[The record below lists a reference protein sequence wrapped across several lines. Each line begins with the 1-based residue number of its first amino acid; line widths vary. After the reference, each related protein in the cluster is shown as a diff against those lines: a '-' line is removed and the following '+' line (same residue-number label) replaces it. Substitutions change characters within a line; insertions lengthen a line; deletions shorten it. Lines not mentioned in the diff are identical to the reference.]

1 MDDATIEGL
10 KFWGL
15 TALLNPLFLAFLLA
29 VYFTGKFVGKLTIRP
44 NIWKFLLLCYLGLFL
59 FPNLRNAGPIIGG
72 LFLLGFFSA
81 HIRSIPAILSWA
93 GGIGDFFFAL
103 RYRRAFEDIRRR
115 EQELED
121 ELRRTRAQAQG
132 TQQGESEAQ
141 RQWRREQE
149 QQRARKAE
157 EASRKRQGQASAGN
171 KAQEKA
177 RQGDGQKRNE
187 GTSGSGSTASPP
199 DDLRAKHLRTLGL
212 DPRKT
217 WNPDEVKAAYRRAAK
232 RTHPDAEGSKVEFI
246 AVQNAWEWLRI
257 FAFSNKL

>member
-1 MDDATIEGL
+1 MDAATLEGL

-29 VYFTGKFVGKLTIRP
+29 VYFTGKFVGKLTVRP

-72 LFLLGFFSA
+72 LFALGFFSA

-121 ELRRTRAQAQG
+121 ELRRARAQARG
-132 TQQGESEAQ
+132 TQQGESDAQ

-149 QQRARKAE
+149 AERSRKAADTKKSSAKVDDSDDKQTNGRYRSSE
-157 EASRKRQGQASAGN
+157 GEGRGAAHHPTDEKRT
-171 KAQEKA
+171 
-177 RQGDGQKRNE
+177 RC
-187 GTSGSGSTASPP
+187 
-199 DDLRAKHLRTLGL
+199 LRVLGL
-212 DPRKT
+212 DPSRKYG
-217 WNPDEVKAAYRRAAK
+217 PDDLKAAYRRK
-232 RTHPDAEGSKVEFI
+232 VKETHPDAGGSQACFI
-246 AVQNAWEWLRI
+246 EVVNAYEWLR
-257 FAFSNKL
+257 ALVQ

>member
-1 MDDATIEGL
+1 MDDATLEGL

-59 FPNLRNAGPIIGG
+59 SPNLRNAGPIIGG
-72 LFLLGFFSA
+72 LFALGFFSA

-93 GGIGDFFFAL
+93 EGIGDFFFAL

-115 EQELED
+115 EQELEE
-121 ELRRTRAQAQG
+121 ELRHARAQARG

-141 RQWRREQE
+141 RQWRKEQE
-149 QQRARKAE
+149 AERARKAE
-157 EASRKRQGQASAGN
+157 EASRQKQEKASAGN
-171 KAQEKA
+171 RAQENA
-177 RQGDGQKRNE
+177 RQDHGQKQSGR
-187 GTSGSGSTASPP
+187 TSGTGSTASTP
-199 DDLRAKHLRTLGL
+199 DDLRTKHLRTLRL
-212 DPRKT
+212 DPHKT

-232 RTHPDAEGSKVEFI
+232 RTHPDAGGSTPEFI
-246 AVQNAWEWLRI
+246 AVQNAWEWLRQH
-257 FAFSNKL
+257 AKSSVA

>member
-1 MDDATIEGL
+1 MDDATLEGL

-81 HIRSIPAILSWA
+81 HIRSIPSILSWA

-115 EQELED
+115 EQELEE
-121 ELRRTRAQAQG
+121 ELRRARAQARG

-149 QQRARKAE
+149 AERARKAE
-157 EASRKRQGQASAGN
+157 ETARQKQGQGNAGN
-171 KAQEKA
+171 KTQEKA
-177 RQGDGQKRNE
+177 RQGDGQKSSSR
-187 GTSGSGSTASPP
+187 TSGTGYSSPP
-199 DDLRAKHLRTLGL
+199 PEDLRAQHLRTLGL
-212 DPRKT
+212 DPRKS
-217 WNPDEVKAAYRRAAK
+217 WNPDQVKAAYRSTAK
-232 RTHPDAEGSKVEFI
+232 RTHPDAGGSTVEFI
-246 AVQNAWEWLRI
+246 AVQNAWEWLR
-257 FAFSNKL
+257 KG

>member
-1 MDDATIEGL
+1 MDDATLEGL

-44 NIWKFLLLCYLGLFL
+44 NIWRFLLLCYLGLFL

-72 LFLLGFFSA
+72 LFALGFFSA
-81 HIRSIPAILSWA
+81 HIRSIPSILSWA

-115 EQELED
+115 ERELEE
-121 ELRRTRAQAQG
+121 ELRRARSQARSR
-132 TQQGESEAQ
+132 QQGESEAQ

-149 QQRARKAE
+149 AERTRKAE
-157 EASRKRQGQASAGN
+157 EVRQTQEKASAGD
-171 KAQEKA
+171 KTQEKA
-177 RQGDGQKRNE
+177 CPGDGQKRNE
-187 GTSGSGSTASPP
+187 QTSGTGSTASPP
-199 DDLRAKHLRTLGL
+199 GDIRAKHLRTLGL

-232 RTHPDAEGSKVEFI
+232 RTHPDAGGSTVEFI
-246 AVQNAWEWLRI
+246 TVQNAWQWLNVDI
-257 FAFSNKL
+257 KSK

>member
-81 HIRSIPAILSWA
+81 HIRSIPSILSWA

-115 EQELED
+115 ERELEE
-121 ELRRTRAQAQG
+121 ELRRARAQARSG
-132 TQQGESEAQ
+132 QQGESEAQ

-149 QQRARKAE
+149 TERARKAE
-157 EASRKRQGQASAGN
+157 ETSRQKQEQARAGN
-171 KAQEKA
+171 KTQEKA
-177 RQGDGQKRNE
+177 RQGDGQQRNE
-187 GTSGSGSTASPP
+187 RASGTTNTPS

-212 DPRKT
+212 DPRVIYGF
-217 WNPDEVKAAYRRAAK
+217 DEMKSAYRKALK
-232 RTHPDAEGSKVEFI
+232 RTHPDAGGSAVEFI
-246 AVQNAWEWLRI
+246 EVQNAWEFIQRKYGYG
-257 FAFSNKL
+257 AK

>member
-1 MDDATIEGL
+1 MDDATLEGL

-29 VYFTGKFVGKLTIRP
+29 VYFTGKIVGKLTVRP

-81 HIRSIPAILSWA
+81 HIRSIPSILSWA

-115 EQELED
+115 EQELEE
-121 ELRRTRAQAQG
+121 ELRRARAQARG
-132 TQQGESEAQ
+132 TEQGESEAQ

-149 QQRARKAE
+149 AERARKAE
-157 EASRKRQGQASAGN
+157 EATGQKQEKASTGN
-171 KAQEKA
+171 GTHEKA
-177 RQGDGQKRNE
+177 RQGDGQK
-187 GTSGSGSTASPP
+187 SGGSASSRGSTPPPP

-212 DPRKT
+212 DPRKS

-232 RTHPDAEGSKVEFI
+232 RTHPDAGGSSVEFI
-246 AVQNAWEWLRI
+246 AVQNAWGWLR
-257 FAFSNKL
+257 NH

>member
-1 MDDATIEGL
+1 MDDATLEGL

-59 FPNLRNAGPIIGG
+59 FPNIRNAGPIIGG
-72 LFLLGFFSA
+72 LFALGFFSA
-81 HIRSIPAILSWA
+81 HIRSIPSILSWA

-115 EQELED
+115 EQELEE
-121 ELRRTRAQAQG
+121 ELRRTRAQARG
-132 TQQGESEAQ
+132 AQQGESDAQ
-141 RQWRREQE
+141 RHWRREQKAE
-149 QQRARKAE
+149 RARREE
-157 EASRKRQGQASAGN
+157 EAARQKQEKANAGN

-187 GTSGSGSTASPP
+187 RTSGSGNTTSPH

-212 DPRKT
+212 DPGVIYGF
-217 WNPDEVKAAYRRAAK
+217 DELKSAYRKALK
-232 RTHPDAEGSKVEFI
+232 RTHPDAGGSAVEFI
-246 AVQNAWEWLRI
+246 EVQNAWEWL
-257 FAFSNKL
+257 SKSG

>member
-1 MDDATIEGL
+1 MDDATLEGL

-15 TALLNPLFLAFLLA
+15 TALLNPLFLAFLLV
-29 VYFTGKFVGKLTIRP
+29 VYFTGKFVGKLTVRP

-81 HIRSIPAILSWA
+81 HIRSIPSILSWA

-115 EQELED
+115 EQELEED
-121 ELRRTRAQAQG
+121 QRRARAQARG
-132 TQQGESEAQ
+132 TQQGESDAQ

-149 QQRARKAE
+149 AERARKAE
-157 EASRKRQGQASAGN
+157 EAARQKQGQGSSGGTT
-171 KAQEKA
+171 QEKA
-177 RQGDGQKRNE
+177 RHGDEQKSNGR
-187 GTSGSGSTASPP
+187 TSGTGYSSPPP

-232 RTHPDAEGSKVEFI
+232 RSHPDAGGSTVEFI
-246 AVQNAWEWLRI
+246 AVQNAWEWLRM
-257 FAFSNKL
+257 NKDMSA

>member
-1 MDDATIEGL
+1 MDDATLEGL

-29 VYFTGKFVGKLTIRP
+29 VYFTGKFVGKLTVRP

-81 HIRSIPAILSWA
+81 HIRSIPSILSWA

-103 RYRRAFEDIRRR
+103 RYRRAFEDIRQR
-115 EQELED
+115 EQELEE
-121 ELRRTRAQAQG
+121 ELRRARAQARHG
-132 TQQGESEAQ
+132 QQGESEAQ

-149 QQRARKAE
+149 AERARKAE
-157 EASRKRQGQASAGN
+157 EAARQKQGQGQGN
-171 KAQEKA
+171 SGGKAREKA
-177 RQGDGQKRNE
+177 RHGDGQ
-187 GTSGSGSTASPP
+187 GSTGRSSGTGYSSPPP

-212 DPRKT
+212 DPRKS
-217 WNPDEVKAAYRRAAK
+217 WNTDQVKAAYRRAAK
-232 RTHPDAEGSKVEFI
+232 QTHPDAGGSTVEFI
-246 AVQNAWEWLRI
+246 AVQNAWEWLKRT
-257 FAFSNKL
+257 

>member
-1 MDDATIEGL
+1 MEDATIEGL

-81 HIRSIPAILSWA
+81 HIRSIPSILSWA
-93 GGIGDFFFAL
+93 GGIGDFLFAL

-115 EQELED
+115 EQELEE
-121 ELRRTRAQAQG
+121 ELKRARAQARHG
-132 TQQGESEAQ
+132 QQGESEAQ

-149 QQRARKAE
+149 AERARRAE
-157 EASRKRQGQASAGN
+157 EAARQKQEKASTEN
-171 KAQEKA
+171 RAQEKA
-177 RQGDGQKRNE
+177 PQGDGQKSRDR
-187 GTSGSGSTASPP
+187 TSGTGHSSSPP

-217 WNPDEVKAAYRRAAK
+217 WNPDDVKAAYRRAAK
-232 RTHPDAEGSKVEFI
+232 RTHPDAGGSTVEFI
-246 AVQNAWEWLRI
+246 AVQNAWEWLRN
-257 FAFSNKL
+257 SV

>member
-1 MDDATIEGL
+1 MDDATLEGL

-15 TALLNPLFLAFLLA
+15 AALLNPLFLAFLLA

-72 LFLLGFFSA
+72 LFALGFFSA

-115 EQELED
+115 EQELEE
-121 ELRRTRAQAQG
+121 ELKRARAHARG
-132 TQQGESEAQ
+132 TQQGESDAQ

-149 QQRARKAE
+149 AERNRKAE
-157 EASRKRQGQASAGN
+157 EAARQKQGQARSGN
-171 KAQEKA
+171 KTQEKA
-177 RQGDGQKRNE
+177 RQGDGQRSSSR
-187 GTSGSGSTASPP
+187 TSGTGNTASPP
-199 DDLRAKHLRTLGL
+199 DDLRTKHLRTLGL
-212 DPRKT
+212 DPRKS

-232 RTHPDAEGSKVEFI
+232 RSHPDAGGSSVDFI
-246 AVQNAWEWLRI
+246 AVQNAWEWLRTWRR
-257 FAFSNKL
+257 

>member
-1 MDDATIEGL
+1 MDDATLEGL

-29 VYFTGKFVGKLTIRP
+29 VYFTGKFVGKLTVRP

-81 HIRSIPAILSWA
+81 HIRSIPSILSWA

-115 EQELED
+115 EEELEE
-121 ELRRTRAQAQG
+121 ELRRARAQARG
-132 TQQGESEAQ
+132 TQQGESDAQ
-141 RQWRREQE
+141 KQWRREQE
-149 QQRARKAE
+149 AERARKAE
-157 EASRKRQGQASAGN
+157 EASQQKQEKASAGG
-171 KAQEKA
+171 KKQEKT
-177 RQGDGQKRNE
+177 RQSDGPKSSSR
-187 GTSGSGSTASPP
+187 TSGTGYTPP
-199 DDLRAKHLRTLGL
+199 PTDDLRAKHLRTLGL

-217 WNPDEVKAAYRRAAK
+217 WNPDDVKAAYRRAAK
-232 RTHPDAEGSKVEFI
+232 RTHPDAGGSTVEFI
-246 AVQNAWEWLRI
+246 AVQKAWEFLR
-257 FAFSNKL
+257 SM

>member
-1 MDDATIEGL
+1 MDDATLEGL

-72 LFLLGFFSA
+72 IFLLGFFSA
-81 HIRSIPAILSWA
+81 HIRSIPSILSWA

-103 RYRRAFEDIRRR
+103 RYRRAFEDIRLR
-115 EQELED
+115 EQELEE
-121 ELRRTRAQAQG
+121 ELRRARAQARSG
-132 TQQGESEAQ
+132 QQGESEAQ

-149 QQRARKAE
+149 AERARKTE
-157 EASRKRQGQASAGN
+157 EAERQKQKASAGS

-187 GTSGSGSTASPP
+187 RTAGTSRRPPPP

-212 DPRKT
+212 DPHKS

-232 RTHPDAEGSKVEFI
+232 RSHPDAGGSTVDFI
-246 AVQNAWEWLRI
+246 AVQNAWEWLRRD
-257 FAFSNKL
+257 

>member
-1 MDDATIEGL
+1 MDEATLEGL
-10 KFWGL
+10 KFWGF

-29 VYFTGKFVGKLTIRP
+29 VYFTGKFVGKLTVRP

-72 LFLLGFFSA
+72 IFLLGFFSA
-81 HIRSIPAILSWA
+81 HIRSIPSILSWA

-115 EQELED
+115 EQELEE
-121 ELRRTRAQAQG
+121 ELRRARAQGRG

-141 RQWRREQE
+141 QQWRREQE
-149 QQRARKAE
+149 QQRTRKAE
-157 EASRKRQGQASAGN
+157 EASRQKQDKASAGS
-171 KAQEKA
+171 KAQEKS

-187 GTSGSGSTASPP
+187 QTSGTGRTTSPP

-217 WNPDEVKAAYRRAAK
+217 WNPDEVKAAYRRSAK
-232 RTHPDAEGSKVEFI
+232 RSHPDAGGMAENFI
-246 AVQNAWEWLRI
+246 AVQNAWEWLRVWRR
-257 FAFSNKL
+257 

>member
-15 TALLNPLFLAFLLA
+15 TALFNPLFLAFLLA
-29 VYFTGKFVGKLTIRP
+29 VYFMGKFVGKLTIRP

-81 HIRSIPAILSWA
+81 HIRSIPSILSWA

-115 EQELED
+115 EQELEE
-121 ELRRTRAQAQG
+121 ELRRARAQARNG
-132 TQQGESEAQ
+132 QQGESDAQ
-141 RQWRREQE
+141 RQWRREQDTE
-149 QQRARKAE
+149 RNRQAE
-157 EASRKRQGQASAGN
+157 EAARQKQEKANAGS

-187 GTSGSGSTASPP
+187 QTSGTGRTTSPP

-232 RTHPDAEGSKVEFI
+232 RSHPDAGGSSVEFI
-246 AVQNAWEWLRI
+246 AVQNAWEWLR
-257 FAFSNKL
+257 SH

>member
-1 MDDATIEGL
+1 MDDATLEGL

-29 VYFTGKFVGKLTIRP
+29 VYFTGKFVGKLTVRP

-81 HIRSIPAILSWA
+81 HIRSIPSILSWA

-115 EQELED
+115 EQELEE
-121 ELRRTRAQAQG
+121 ELKRARAQTRG

-149 QQRARKAE
+149 AERSRRAE
-157 EASRKRQGQASAGN
+157 EAARQKQGQTHTSGAAR
-171 KAQEKA
+171 EKT
-177 RQGDGQKRNE
+177 RQNDGQRSSSR
-187 GTSGSGSTASPP
+187 TSGTGYSSPPP

-212 DPRKT
+212 DPSKT

-232 RTHPDAEGSKVEFI
+232 RSHPDAGGSSVEFI
-246 AVQNAWEWLRI
+246 AVQNAWEWLR
-257 FAFSNKL
+257 SH

>member
-1 MDDATIEGL
+1 MDDATLEGL

-72 LFLLGFFSA
+72 LFALGFFSA
-81 HIRSIPAILSWA
+81 HIRSIPSILSWA

-115 EQELED
+115 ERELEE
-121 ELRRTRAQAQG
+121 ELSRSRTHARNG
-132 TQQGESEAQ
+132 HQGESDAQ

-149 QQRARKAE
+149 AVRTREAE
-157 EASRKRQGQASAGN
+157 EAAWLKQEKANAGN

-177 RQGDGQKRNE
+177 RQGDGQKSDGR
-187 GTSGSGSTASPP
+187 TSGAGFTPAQP
-199 DDLRAKHLRTLGL
+199 DDLRAKHMRTLGL

-217 WNPDEVKAAYRRAAK
+217 WNHDEVKAA
-232 RTHPDAEGSKVEFI
+232 
-246 AVQNAWEWLRI
+246 
-257 FAFSNKL
+257 

>member
-1 MDDATIEGL
+1 MDDATLEGL

-29 VYFTGKFVGKLTIRP
+29 VYFTGKFVGKLTVRP
-44 NIWKFLLLCYLGLFL
+44 NICKFLLLCYLGLFL

-72 LFLLGFFSA
+72 LFALGFFSA
-81 HIRSIPAILSWA
+81 HIRSIPSIFSWA

-115 EQELED
+115 EQELEE
-121 ELRRTRAQAQG
+121 ELRHARAQARG
-132 TQQGESEAQ
+132 TQQGESDAQ
-141 RQWRREQE
+141 RQWRREQDTE
-149 QQRARKAE
+149 RARKAE
-157 EASRKRQGQASAGN
+157 EASRREQEQASAGS

-177 RQGDGQKRNE
+177 RQGDGQQRNE
-187 GTSGSGSTASPP
+187 RTSGTGNTTPPP

-212 DPRKT
+212 DPRKS

-232 RTHPDAEGSKVEFI
+232 RTHPDAGGSTVEFI
-246 AVQNAWEWLRI
+246 AVQNAWEWLR
-257 FAFSNKL
+257 SV

>member
-72 LFLLGFFSA
+72 RVALGFFSA
-81 HIRSIPAILSWA
+81 HIRSIPAILFWA

-115 EQELED
+115 EQELEE
-121 ELRRTRAQAQG
+121 ELRRARAQARG
-132 TQQGESEAQ
+132 TQQGESHTQ
-141 RQWRREQE
+141 KQWRREQE
-149 QQRARKAE
+149 AGRARKVG
-157 EASRKRQGQASAGN
+157 EASWQK
-171 KAQEKA
+171 QEKA
-177 RQGDGQKRNE
+177 NAGSKTQEKAHQGDGQQRNE
-187 GTSGSGSTASPP
+187 RTTGTGNTTSPP

-212 DPRKT
+212 DPSKS
-217 WNPDEVKAAYRRAAK
+217 WSLDEIRAAYRMAAK
-232 RTHPDAEGSKVEFI
+232 RTHPDAGGSAVDFI
-246 AVQNAWEWLRI
+246 SIQNAWEWLRV
-257 FAFSNKL
+257 A

>member
-1 MDDATIEGL
+1 MDDATLEGL

-15 TALLNPLFLAFLLA
+15 TALLNPIFLAFLLA
-29 VYFTGKFVGKLTIRP
+29 VYFTGKFVGKLTVRP

-81 HIRSIPAILSWA
+81 HIRSIPAILPWA

-103 RYRRAFEDIRRR
+103 RYRRAFEDIRQR
-115 EQELED
+115 EQELEE
-121 ELRRTRAQAQG
+121 ELKRARAQARSG
-132 TQQGESEAQ
+132 QQGESEAQ

-149 QQRARKAE
+149 AERARRAE
-157 EASRKRQGQASAGN
+157 EASRQKREQASAGS
-171 KAQEKA
+171 KAQGKA
-177 RQGDGQKRNE
+177 SQGDGQQRNE
-187 GTSGSGSTASPP
+187 RSTGTGNTTSPP

-217 WNPDEVKAAYRRAAK
+217 WDPDEVKAAYRRAAK
-232 RTHPDAEGSKVEFI
+232 RTHPDTGGSSVDFI
-246 AVQNAWEWLRI
+246 AVQNAWEWLR
-257 FAFSNKL
+257 KT